1 MVLVAHSYGGSMP
14 FRGSDVDLPGGLVT
28 LAQAAP
34 VLRVEKAL
42 AWPREPPSE
51 WTARRNSLTS
61 VGTSRRSHLRSE
73 I

>member
-34 VLRVEKAL
+34 VLRVERPWRGRANRR
-42 AWPREPPSE
+42 PRGPPGV
-51 WTARRNSLTS
+51 T
-61 VGTSRRSHLRSE
+61 H
-73 I
+73 